1 MRRLRCILKQ
11 KCAVKSNETGF
22 TLIEVLL
29 ALSMLSIIVFFMGPI
44 FQIILQ
50 NQASQKALQAME
62 WEVFCMQI
70 KKEIRLSSKAE
81 VVSGRLILTKDGET
95 VYYEKYGSYLRRR
108 VNSLGHEILIQNV
121 SNYSFTKMPNRILVT
136 VTDLKGKN
144 YSVTAYS
151 LVDWGD
157 GL

>member
-1 MRRLRCILKQ
+1 MGTLRCKQ
-11 KCAVKSNETGF
+11 KQKYAVKSNETGF

-29 ALSMLSIIVFFMGPI
+29 ALSMLLIIVFFMGPI
-44 FQIILQ
+44 FQTILQ
-50 NQASQKALQAME
+50 NQASQKALQSME
-62 WEVFCMQI
+62 WEVFCMQM

-108 VNSLGHEILIQNV
+108 VNSLGHEILLQNV

-157 GL
+157 GP